1 MLDSVSTLGYRIL
14 LYYDTILHRYYS
26 VDFKQLIV
34 FMVKICI
41 LECIYEMKPPSV
53 CNAKWSSAN
62 KLNN

>member
-41 LECIYEMKPPSV
+41 LECIYV